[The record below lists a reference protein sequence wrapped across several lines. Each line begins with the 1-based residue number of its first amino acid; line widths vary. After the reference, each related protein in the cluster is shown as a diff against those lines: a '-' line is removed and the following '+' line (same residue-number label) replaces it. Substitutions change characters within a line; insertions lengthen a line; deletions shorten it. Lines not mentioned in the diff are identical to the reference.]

1 MWNLEQTER
10 FVVRTRPII
19 VCVAIML
26 LVLMTLNLN
35 PVRLS
40 HDLGEPGS
48 VTIQQPHK

>member
-19 VCVAIML
+19 VFVALIM

-35 PVRLS
+35 PLRLS
-40 HDLGEPGS
+40 RDLANPQS
-48 VTIQQPHK
+48 VTIQHTLN